1 MRGKHCD
8 LVKVG
13 NLNPINGHHDFKPSD
28 KKNVCHTCG
37 FGESSSWHDSGGDGA
52 TKTRPSSVY

>member
-1 MRGKHCD
+1 MRTRGKQCD
-8 LVKVG
+8 PVKVG

-37 FGESSSWHDSGGDGA
+37 FGEGSSWHDLGGDRVPGL
-52 TKTRPSSVY
+52 

>member
-1 MRGKHCD
+1 MRGKDCAPI
-8 LVKVG
+8 KVG

-37 FGESSSWHDSGGDGA
+37 FGEGSSWHD
-52 TKTRPSSVY
+52 

>member
-1 MRGKHCD
+1 MLTRGKQCD
-8 LVKVG
+8 PVKVG

-37 FGESSSWHDSGGDGA
+37 FGEGSSWHDLGA
-52 TKTRPSSVY
+52 GKVGHEK